1 MIFILGLCLKE
12 VSGLLKLHH
21 ISKQFD
27 DKVVLDDIN
36 LEIGTG
42 EIVSLLGPSGSGK
55 TTLLNIILGLTEMDL
70 GSIVFNGA
78 DITHVPMKK
87 RGFNIVFQ
95 DYALFPNLNAYD
107 NIVYGLR
114 NKKGSVSEKE
124 VQEYIDFLELTPH
137 LKKRIGELSG
147 GQKQR
152 VALARTLV
160 TKPKILLLDE
170 PLSALDG
177 VIKESIKQRIQ
188 SIAREFKLTTII
200 VTHDPEEALTLSD
213 KILIINQGKIS
224 QFGTPKEII
233 NQPENEFVEQFII
246 KQLQIKRQ
254 NIYNLF
260 GEMYA

>member
-1 MIFILGLCLKE
+1 M
-12 VSGLLKLHH
+12 LKLQN

-27 DKVVLDDIN
+27 GKTVLDDISF
-36 LEIGTG
+36 EIGSG
-42 EIVSLLGPSGSGK
+42 EIMSLLGPSGSGK
-55 TTLLNIILGLTEMDL
+55 TTLLHLILGLTGADQ
-70 GSIVFNGA
+70 GSIVFGDENL
-78 DITHVPMKK
+78 TRVPMKK

-114 NKKGSVSEKE
+114 NQKGAASDKE

-137 LKKRIGELSG
+137 LNKRIGELSG

-213 KILIINQGKIS
+213 QILIINQGKIA
-224 QFGTPKEII
+224 QFGSPQEII